1 MWRASAVV
9 GGWTLA
15 SRLLGFA
22 RDILI
27 AAFLG
32 SGPVADAFF
41 VALKLPNL
49 FRRLFGEGAFNA
61 AFVPAF
67 ARAAAESRPAA
78 RALSGEVAGVM
89 LLVLGLLVIAGEVAM
104 PWLMRGFAPGFVA
117 TPARF
122 ALAVT
127 LTRITFPYLL
137 LICLAALLS
146 GVLNGVGRFAVAA
159 ATPVLFNLVCI
170 AALLALRHV
179 LPTAGHAL
187 AFGVLAAGIVQL
199 AWLSIACARAGLHP
213 HLTALRPT
221 VSPGLR
227 QVLRRMIPGLIGAGV
242 TQLNLT
248 VGIIIA
254 SLLPAGTVSV
264 LYYADRVNQ
273 LPLGTI
279 GVALGTTLLPALAR
293 DLALNNEPA
302 AAARLN
308 HAIALAFAIALPA
321 ATALVLL
328 SHPIIA
334 VLFGR
339 GAFSP
344 AAAAASGV
352 ALAIYAIGLPGTVL
366 AKLLAPACFAR
377 GDTATPVL
385 VGGAAVAF
393 NLLLSLSLMH
403 ALGFLA
409 PALGTSVAALLNA
422 ALLALL
428 LWRRGILR
436 PDAALTS
443 RVLRVLAATAVMA
456 AGLLLLAPACRT
468 LLSTPGLVRW
478 CALAA
483 LVAAGLIAYA
493 ATAHA
498 LGVLNLR
505 QLRAALR
512 ASEGPL

>member
-1 MWRASAVV
+1 
-9 GGWTLA
+9 
-15 SRLLGFA
+15 
-22 RDILI
+22 
-27 AAFLG
+27 
-32 SGPVADAFF
+32 
-41 VALKLPNL
+41 
-49 FRRLFGEGAFNA
+49 
-61 AFVPAF
+61 
-67 ARAAAESRPAA
+67 
-78 RALSGEVAGVM
+78 
-89 LLVLGLLVIAGEVAM
+89 
-104 PWLMRGFAPGFVA
+104 
-117 TPARF
+117 
-122 ALAVT
+122 
-127 LTRITFPYLL
+127 
-137 LICLAALLS
+137 
-146 GVLNGVGRFAVAA
+146 
-159 ATPVLFNLVCI
+159 
-170 AALLALRHV
+170 
-179 LPTAGHAL
+179 
-187 AFGVLAAGIVQL
+187 
-199 AWLSIACARAGLHP
+199 
-213 HLTALRPT
+213 
-221 VSPGLR
+221 
-227 QVLRRMIPGLIGAGV
+227 MIPGLIGAGV

-468 LLSTPGLVRW
+468 FRW